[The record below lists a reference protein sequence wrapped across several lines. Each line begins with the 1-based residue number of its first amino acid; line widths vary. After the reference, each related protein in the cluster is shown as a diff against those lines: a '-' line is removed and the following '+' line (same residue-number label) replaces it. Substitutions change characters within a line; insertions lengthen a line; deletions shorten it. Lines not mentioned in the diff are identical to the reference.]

1 LSIRSQYFNAVCDG
15 RFTVLPPLFSTSH
28 FTDSSKE
35 TEKRSITL
43 PESEQTI
50 STLLQQIYEVYNPT
64 TGSIFTSF
72 ALRRALEKDHI
83 ITNLLALFIAA
94 DKYNLESIK
103 LKAAEAIIDR
113 LPFIHDPLRIVDLAS
128 SIYEE
133 DMPPTDR
140 GLKKAIIGQL
150 QIRLESIMEDDD
162 AWDEY
167 SGNRVLVKAVHKNQV
182 EMLEEGKASGL
193 VTPPASPTKKR
204 KFDGSE

>member
-1 LSIRSQYFNAVCDG
+1 
-15 RFTVLPPLFSTSH
+15 LFSTSH
-28 FTDSSKE
+28 FTDSSEE

-50 STLLQQIYEVYNPT
+50 STLLQEIYGVYNPT

-113 LPFIHDPLRIVDLAS
+113 LPFIHDPFSIVGLAS
-128 SIYEE
+128 SVYEE
-133 DMPPTDR
+133 DMPQTDR
-140 GLKKAIIGQL
+140 GLRKAIITQL
-150 QIRLESIMEDDD
+150 QIRLPAIMEDDD

-167 SGNRVLVKAVHKNQV
+167 SGNRVLVKAVHKCQV
-182 EMLEEGKASGL
+182 EMAEEGKGGSGL
-193 VTPPASPTKKR
+193 VTPPESPRKKR
-204 KFDGSE
+204 KFAGSE